1 MQDFKKLK
9 FWQKS
14 HALLLD
20 VYAVAAGFPKEEMYG
35 INRQLK
41 DAALSVE
48 TNIAEGSGKASS
60 QEFKRFV
67 SISMGSTCEVE
78 SLLIAARD
86 LKFLPSAAFDRVSSL
101 CTEVRR
107 MLYSFHRALSVSSS
121 RPPPR
126 PPKT

>member
-9 FWQKS
+9 VWQKS

-20 VYAVAAGFPKEEMYG
+20 VHAVAAGFPREEMYG
-35 INRQLK
+35 ITRQLK

-48 TNIAEGSGKASS
+48 SNIAEGSGKASR

-78 SLLIAARD
+78 SLLIATRD
-86 LKFLPSAAFDRVSSL
+86 LKFLPSAPFERVSSL
-101 CTEVRR
+101 CAEVRR
-107 MLYSFHRALSVSSS
+107 MLYAFHRALSSSAS

-126 PPKT
+126 PPRT

>member
-1 MQDFKKLK
+1 
-9 FWQKS
+9 
-14 HALLLD
+14 
-20 VYAVAAGFPKEEMYG
+20 EEAYG
-35 INRQLK
+35 ITRQLK
-41 DAALSVE
+41 DAALSIE
-48 TNIAEGSGKASS
+48 TNLAEGSGKAGS
-60 QEFKRFV
+60 QEFRRFV

-86 LKFLPSAAFDRVSSL
+86 LKFLPAAACERVSSL

-107 MLYSFHRALSVSSS
+107 MLFSFHRALSSSSS